1 MKTHFKTI
9 LKRVGCALTTLLPL
23 CAAAQEPTNFILI
36 YLDDMGYGDLGCTG
50 AIGYETPH
58 IDQMAAQGMR
68 FTRYYAPQA
77 VSGASRAGVLTG
89 CYPNRIGMWGAPDH
103 RSTRGISADE
113 MTIGNVL
120 KQKGY
125 ATAAFGKWHLG
136 FQEEFLPL
144 QHGFDEFY
152 GIPYSNDMWPNHPTG
167 SYPDLPLYDGNTVVG
182 YNTDQSEFTTAFTEK
197 TLDFISKNK
206 DRPFF
211 VYLAHPM
218 PHVPLAVSDK
228 FKGKSKQGLYGDVM
242 MEIDWSVG
250 QILQKLE
257 EEGLSS
263 QTLVV
268 FTSDNGPWLNY
279 GNHAGT
285 TGGLREGKGVSFEGG
300 QRVPCIMY
308 WKGEISSGIINN
320 QLVSGLD
327 ILPTFAEIAAAPLP
341 KHKIDGLSLLALIR
355 GEVKESPRKDFAYY
369 YRKNN
374 LEAVTDGDYKLV
386 FPHTHRSY
394 EGFVPANDGKPG
406 LVNEYHKLE
415 EPLLFDLRRDPGERY
430 NLYQALPDVVAHL
443 EQIAEQHR
451 ADMGDDLQGVKG
463 ANLRPAG
470 QAK

>member
-308 WKGEISSGIINN
+308 WKGQIASGLINN

-406 LVNEYHKLE
+406 PVNEYHKLE

-451 ADMGDDLQGVKG
+451 ADMGDDLQERVGT
-463 ANLRPAG
+463 NLRPAG

>member
-167 SYPDLPLYDGNTVVG
+167 SYPDLPLYDGKTVVG

>member
-58 IDQMAAQGMR
+58 IDQMAAQGLR

-308 WKGEISSGIINN
+308 WKGQIASGLINN

-406 LVNEYHKLE
+406 PVNEYHKLE

>member
-308 WKGEISSGIINN
+308 WKGQIASGLINN

-341 KHKIDGLSLLALIR
+341 KHKIDGLSLVSLIR
-355 GEVKESPRKDFAYY
+355 GETQQSPRTGFAYY
-369 YRKNN
+369 YRQNN
-374 LEAVTDGDYKLV
+374 LEAVTDGHYKLV
-386 FPHTHRSY
+386 FPHSHRSY
-394 EGFVPANDGKPG
+394 EGFVPGSNGLPG
-406 LVNEYHKLE
+406 PVNEYRKIE

-430 NLYQALPDVVAHL
+430 NMYQALPEVVKEL
-443 EQIAEQHR
+443 EQLANKFR

>member
-308 WKGEISSGIINN
+308 WKGQIASGLINN

-406 LVNEYHKLE
+406 PVNEYHKLE